1 MIRVCVPALSLS
13 TRASEQEG
21 CCVCAGRGTS
31 PVVVHFVKCMNTRP
45 RRSTSVLLGSWGSV
59 VCNARPFRHNLRS
72 RCNKFWQPEEERRL
86 LTSGERSGVVE
97 LVHGDGA
104 ERHHSRWSSS
114 VLGVSFFSSS
124 DGVNQP
130 KKDVFML
137 FMASFWAFSMTSC
150 SSLSHFSPFL
160 RISSSNI
167 R

>member
-1 MIRVCVPALSLS
+1 MIRVCVPAVSLS
-13 TRASEQEG
+13 NRASEQEG

-45 RRSTSVLLGSWGSV
+45 RRSTSVLLGSWRSV
-59 VCNARPFRHNLRS
+59 VCNAFPLHNLRS
-72 RCNKFWQPEEERRL
+72 RRINFGNQKRNAVSLPLVREVGL
-86 LTSGERSGVVE
+86 LSWYMVM
-97 LVHGDGA
+97 GA
-104 ERHHSRWSSS
+104 ERHHSRWASS
-114 VLGVSFFSSS
+114 VLGASFFSSS